1 MGSRYYYAARF
12 PEPSPIETQIKA
24 LKKANTQAFS
34 LSFLL
39 VIVLAMMDSATAS
52 ARYDRQIRVWGKEA
66 QARLMTA
73 RVLIA
78 GLTGLNMEVA
88 KNLALAGVNVTLQ
101 DDQVASPSD
110 IGVNFFLTA
119 EHIGR

>member
-1 MGSRYYYAARF
+1 
-12 PEPSPIETQIKA
+12 
-24 LKKANTQAFS
+24 
-34 LSFLL
+34 
-39 VIVLAMMDSATAS
+39 MDSATAS